1 MKNLSAT
8 WYEVTA
14 KYDKTQEDGSQKKVN
29 ELYLVDAVSCS
40 DAENRVIE
48 ELKHYISGEFKV
60 KSIKESSLKEVFF
73 SDKDKDDR
81 WYKVKLSF
89 ITIDEKTEKEKS
101 SSVTYL
107 VQASSV
113 NSASNN
119 IDKEMSSTMMDY
131 ISKAVQETKIID
143 VFSPHKNDKVRIP
156 KKQ

>member
-1 MKNLSAT
+1 M
-8 WYEVTA
+8 
-14 KYDKTQEDGSQKKVN
+14 
-29 ELYLVDAVSCS
+29 
-40 DAENRVIE
+40 
-48 ELKHYISGEFKV
+48 
-60 KSIKESSLKEVFF
+60 
-73 SDKDKDDR
+73 
-81 WYKVKLSF
+81 SF

-131 ISKAVQETKIID
+131 FSKAVQETKIID

>member
-1 MKNLSAT
+1 MKSIKAT
-8 WYEVTA
+8 WFEVTVNYE
-14 KYDKTQEDGSQKKVN
+14 KRQEDGTEKKVN
-29 ELYLVDAVSCS
+29 ELYLVDAISCS

-131 ISKAVQETKIID
+131 VSKAVQETKIID